1 MSKRMVMLVLAIAA
15 IVSLVV
21 VGCAP
26 EAAPPEEEEA
36 PPEEEEAPPEEEEEA
51 PPTPPAAEV
60 ITWIGQAS
68 LPAGMPPAKGLDRLS
83 ARITEASGGR
93 LVLKSNPAGAIC
105 PATEEWKAIDKGTLD
120 FCAGGGSY
128 MVAEVKFGSIISQRV
143 GGIGPLAHFAWHIAV
158 GAELLDEWYEKLG
171 LDLYDIPGGGFHGPP
186 EGWIHC
192 NKVIKEAKDLK
203 GLKMRASGDCG
214 KVLERMGVATV
225 FMPLGEVFEAMTRGM
240 IDAFECSNPAFDV
253 DMGLHEAADYYYLSS
268 TRAPTEIYQFLM
280 ARSKWEKLPDDLKVL
295 VEDCA
300 RAEALYYYQ
309 EMAVRVPEAVQA
321 HKDVGVTVALLPA
334 SIDQAFVTEANK
346 YLDEQAA
353 ADPAMAEVLKSMR
366 DWEKTWKELYG
377 SAQY

>member
-1 MSKRMVMLVLAIAA
+1 MKNRIIMLLLSVAVIAG
-15 IVSLVV
+15 LVV
-21 VGCAP
+21 AGCAP
-26 EAAPPEEEEA
+26 EAAPPAEEKPA
-36 PPEEEEAPPEEEEEA
+36 PPEEEKPAPPV
-51 PPTPPAAEV
+51 PPKAEV
-60 ITWIGQAS
+60 ITWIGQAA

-93 LVLKSNPAGAIC
+93 LVMKSYPAGAIC

-128 MVAEVKFGSIISQRV
+128 MVAEVKFGSILSQRV
-143 GGIGPLAHFAWHIAV
+143 GGIGPLAHLAWHFGV
-158 GAELLDEWYEKLG
+158 GGDLVSEWYDKLG
-171 LDLYDIPGGGFHGPP
+171 LDLYEIPGGGFHGLP

-192 NKVIKEAKDLK
+192 NKPIEKADDLK

-214 KVLERMGVATV
+214 KVLDRMGVATV

-268 TRAPTEIYQFLM
+268 TRAPTEVYSFLV
-280 ARSKWEKLPDDLKVL
+280 ARSKWEKLPDDLKVI

-300 RAEALYYYQ
+300 RAEATYYYQ
-309 EMAVRVPEAVQA
+309 EMAVRLPEAIQA
-321 HKDVGVTVALLPA
+321 HKDVGVTVLPLPA
-334 SIDQAFVTEANK
+334 SIDEVFVAEANK

-353 ADPAMAEVLKSMR
+353 ADPAMAAVLKSMR
-366 DWEKTWKELYG
+366 DWEAMWKDLYG